1 VTVSLPLFQGSRQ
14 APVIAA
20 RLADQNRALVER
32 EDRRRALV
40 AALEADLANHTMHH
54 DQWQRAVTVL
64 VPTAEQRAH
73 LEVSSY
79 GAGRASFDD
88 VRTALTDLADARLG
102 ALEREAMTARDGA
115 RIQLTYGAD
124 Q

>member
-1 VTVSLPLFQGSRQ
+1 M
-14 APVIAA
+14 IAA
-20 RLADQNRALVER
+20 RLADRNRAQIER

-40 AALEADLANHTMHH
+40 AALEADLADHVMHH

-79 GAGRASFDD
+79 GAGRAGFDD
-88 VRTALTDLADARLG
+88 IRMALTDLADARLG
-102 ALEREAMTARDGA
+102 SLEREAMTVRDGA
-115 RIQLTYGAD
+115 RILLAYGAD